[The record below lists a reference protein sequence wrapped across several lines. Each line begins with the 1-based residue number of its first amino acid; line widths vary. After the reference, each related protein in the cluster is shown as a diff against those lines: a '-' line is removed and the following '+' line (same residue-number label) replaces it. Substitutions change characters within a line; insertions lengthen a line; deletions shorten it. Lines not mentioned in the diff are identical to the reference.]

1 MKKNIYLFLS
11 LLLVLFSKQNALA
24 YDFESNG
31 FYYNLNSYDLTVSIT
46 FGENNYEG
54 VITIPEEV
62 SYKGKTM
69 PIVSIGE
76 SAFKDCS
83 NLSSIQ
89 FGENINSIEEN
100 AFQNCYKL
108 SRLSIPSNISHIGRN
123 AFYGCSNIKELTV
136 CDSESPLRFGING
149 TESPS
154 CAFDCKLK
162 YLYIGRTMGYLEW
175 GHVYDLDNSE
185 LEIILIGEGV
195 TDIYGFS
202 GSKITQI
209 TIPKNVTWIGKGTFK
224 NCINLKSV
232 YFEDSES
239 PLTWQEAYDTT
250 IASRDVSV
258 SPFYDCPIENVYI
271 GRLIKPTTNNIRLG
285 GSEGPFDRTPVK
297 TVSISNSLTSLC
309 GFNYC
314 DNLKEIDIPASVVE
328 LSGFLQSASLTSIT
342 VKATNPPSVK
352 VYGFE
357 NSTYLNAVL
366 YVPFGS
372 KETYKADQIWGKFF
386 DIQDMTD
393 SPIQNNKCETP
404 TISYYKGKLMFTT
417 NTEGAIC
424 HSSITNKDVSS
435 YSGNEVQLVVS
446 YIINA
451 YATKPG
457 YENSDVA
464 TATLCWID
472 VDPKTEG
479 ITNRIAQV
487 NAKALL
493 IQANDGLITVNGMGE
508 GQRVTIYQVDGKQIA
523 TSTADSNGFVS
534 VATNLQRG
542 TFAIVKVGNR
552 SVKMLMQ

>member
-1 MKKNIYLFLS
+1 MP
-11 LLLVLFSKQNALA
+11 LLLVLFSKQHALA

-31 FYYNLNSYDLTVSIT
+31 FYYNLNSNDLTVSIT
-46 FGENNYEG
+46 YGDNNYEG
-54 VITIPEEV
+54 NIIIPEEV

-83 NLSSIQ
+83 NLYSIQ
-89 FGENINSIEEN
+89 FGENIKSIGES
-100 AFQNCYKL
+100 AFQNCYNL
-108 SRLSIPSNISHIGRN
+108 PRLSIPSKISHIDSN
-123 AFYGCSNIKELTV
+123 AFYGCSNLKELTV
-136 CDSESPLRFGING
+136 CDSDSPLRFGTNG
-149 TESPS
+149 TQSPS

-162 YLYIGRTMGYLEW
+162 YLYIGRTMGYPEW
-175 GHVYDLDNSE
+175 GYVYDLDNSE
-185 LEIILIGEGV
+185 LENILIGKGV
-195 TDIYGFS
+195 TTVIGFS

-239 PLTWQEAYDTT
+239 PLTWQEAYSTT
-250 IASRDVSV
+250 IASTLVSV

-271 GRLIKPTTNNIRLG
+271 GRLIKPTTGNINFSG
-285 GSEGPFDRTPVK
+285 DEGPFDRTPVK

-314 DNLKEIDIPASVVE
+314 ENLKEIEIPASVVE
-328 LSGFLQSASLTSIT
+328 LSGFMQSASLTSIT

-352 VYGFE
+352 GYSPFE
-357 NSTYLNAVL
+357 NGIYLNAVL
-366 YVPFGS
+366 YVPSGS

-393 SPIQNNKCETP
+393 SPIQNNKCEMP
-404 TISYYKGKLMFTT
+404 TISYYKGKLIFTT

-435 YSGNEVQLVVS
+435 YSGNEVQLGVS
-446 YIINA
+446 YTINA

-472 VDPKTEG
+472 VEPKTEG
-479 ITNRIAQV
+479 IENSIVQV
-487 NAKALL
+487 KANPVL
-493 IQANDGLITVNGMGE
+493 IQANNGQITVSGVDDGTMVSAYGVNGLQMGSA
-508 GQRVTIYQVDGKQIA
+508 I
-523 TSTADSNGFVS
+523 SHNGR
-534 VATNLQRG
+534 ANLTTNLKPG
-542 TFAIVKVGNR
+542 KIVIIKIGDR
-552 SVKMLMQ
+552 SVKATIK

>member
-1 MKKNIYLFLS
+1 
-11 LLLVLFSKQNALA
+11 
-24 YDFESNG
+24 
-31 FYYNLNSYDLTVSIT
+31 
-46 FGENNYEG
+46 
-54 VITIPEEV
+54 
-62 SYKGKTM
+62 M
-69 PIVSIGE
+69 PIVSIGK

-83 NLSSIQ
+83 NLYSIQ
-89 FGENINSIEEN
+89 FGENIKSIGEN
-100 AFQNCYKL
+100 AFQNCYNL
-108 SRLSIPSNISHIGRN
+108 PRLSIPSKISHIGRN
-123 AFYGCSNIKELTV
+123 AFYGCSNLKELTV
-136 CDSESPLRFGING
+136 CDSDSPLRFGTNG
-149 TESPS
+149 KQSPS

-162 YLYIGRTMGYLEW
+162 YLYIGRTMGYPEW
-175 GHVYDLDNSE
+175 GYVYDLDNSE
-185 LEIILIGEGV
+185 LEIILIGKGV
-195 TDIYGFS
+195 NSVIGFS

-239 PLTWQEAYDTT
+239 PLTWQEAYTTT
-250 IASRDVSV
+250 IASMAVSV

-271 GRLIKPTTNNIRLG
+271 GRLIKPTTGNINYRG
-285 GSEGPFDRTPVK
+285 DEGPFDRTPVK

-314 DNLKEIDIPASVVE
+314 ENLKEIEIPASVVE
-328 LSGFLQSASLTSIT
+328 LSGFRQSASLTSIT

-352 VYGFE
+352 GYSPFE
-357 NSTYLNAVL
+357 NGIYLNAVL
-366 YVPFGS
+366 YVPSGS

-435 YSGNEVQLVVS
+435 YSGNEVQLGVS
-446 YIINA
+446 YTINA

-472 VDPKTEG
+472 VEPKTEG
-479 ITNRIAQV
+479 IENSIIQV
-487 NAKALL
+487 KANPVL
-493 IQANDGLITVNGMGE
+493 IQANNGQITVSGVDDGTMVSAYGVNGLQMGSA
-508 GQRVTIYQVDGKQIA
+508 I
-523 TSTADSNGFVS
+523 SHNGR
-534 VATNLQRG
+534 ANLTTNLKPG
-542 TFAIVKVGNR
+542 KIVIIKIGEKGV
-552 SVKMLMQ
+552 

>member
-1 MKKNIYLFLS
+1 MKKSICLLP
-11 LLLVLFSKQNALA
+11 LLLVLFSKQHALA

-31 FYYNLNSYDLTVSIT
+31 FYYNLNSNDLTVSIT
-46 FGENNYEG
+46 YGDNNYEG
-54 VITIPEEV
+54 DIIIPGEV

-83 NLSSIQ
+83 NLYSIQ
-89 FGENINSIEEN
+89 FGENIKSIGES
-100 AFQNCYKL
+100 AFQNCYNL
-108 SRLSIPSNISHIGRN
+108 PRLSIPSKISHIDSN
-123 AFYGCSNIKELTV
+123 AFYGCSNLKELTV
-136 CDSESPLRFGING
+136 CDSNSPLRFGTNG
-149 TESPS
+149 TQSPS

-162 YLYIGRTMGYLEW
+162 YLYIGRTMGYPEW
-175 GHVYDLDNSE
+175 GYVYDLDNSE
-185 LEIILIGEGV
+185 LENILIGKGV
-195 TDIYGFS
+195 TSVIGFS

-239 PLTWQEAYDTT
+239 PLTWGEAYDTT
-250 IASRDVSV
+250 IASTVVSV

-271 GRLIKPTTNNIRLG
+271 GRLIKPTTGNIRFSG
-285 GSEGPFDRTPVK
+285 NEGPFDRTPVK

-314 DNLKEIDIPASVVE
+314 ENLKEIEIPASVVE
-328 LSGFLQSASLTSIT
+328 LSGFMQSASLTSIT

-352 VYGFE
+352 GYSPFE
-357 NSTYLNAVL
+357 NGIYLNAVL
-366 YVPFGS
+366 YVPSGS

-393 SPIQNNKCETP
+393 SPIQNNKCEMP
-404 TISYYKGKLMFTT
+404 TISYYKGKLIFTT

-435 YSGNEVQLVVS
+435 YSGNEVQLGVS
-446 YIINA
+446 YTINA

-472 VDPKTEG
+472 VEPKTEG
-479 ITNRIAQV
+479 IENSIVQV
-487 NAKALL
+487 KANPVL
-493 IQANDGLITVNGMGE
+493 IQANNGQITVSGVDDGTMVSAYGVNGLQMGSA
-508 GQRVTIYQVDGKQIA
+508 I
-523 TSTADSNGFVS
+523 SHNGR
-534 VATNLQRG
+534 ANLTTNLNPG
-542 TFAIVKVGNR
+542 KIVIIKIGDR
-552 SVKMLMQ
+552 SVKATIK